1 MAGNDAGVQFAAAF
15 RVECD
20 GKLMNP
26 VSQLTADDC
35 SEVIIYLT
43 TATSNRYADPRTE
56 VIKVL
61 DAAQK
66 KGYQSLKEEHIRDF
80 SALMEKCQ
88 LDLGKPAQ
96 GNLEQRLCALRD
108 GREDPALAALYFQFG
123 RYLIVSGS
131 RQDSAPLNLQGIWNA
146 EFMPMWDSKYTI
158 NINLQM
164 NYWLS
169 WTGNLTRLHEPIQDL
184 LETMH
189 EPGKKTAE
197 VMYGKR

>member
-1 MAGNDAGVQFAAAF
+1 MRRAF

-88 LDLGKPAQ
+88 LDLGKTGA
-96 GNLEQRLCALRD
+96 GKFGAEALCTAGWK
-108 GREDPALAALYFQFG
+108 GRPGAGGTVFP
-123 RYLIVSGS
+123 VW
-131 RQDSAPLNLQGIWNA
+131 PLSDCIRKQ
-146 EFMPMWDSKYTI
+146 
-158 NINLQM
+158 
-164 NYWLS
+164 
-169 WTGNLTRLHEPIQDL
+169 TG
-184 LETMH
+184 
-189 EPGKKTAE
+189 
-197 VMYGKR
+197 